1 VVAVAG
7 RVVCGDTGVAHLA
20 TALDV
25 PSVLLF
31 GPTAPREWGP
41 LDQSRHRV
49 LWSGKRG
56 DANAEDPDAGLL
68 DIRAEQVLDELA
80 ALPGPE
86 GRAR

>member
-1 VVAVAG
+1 
-7 RVVCGDTGVAHLA
+7 VAHLA

-49 LWSGKRG
+49 LWAGKRG
-56 DANAEDPDAGLL
+56 DANAQDPDAGLL